1 MGAATPLCIL
11 VTEDHQ
17 DTLDVTALLLR
28 HSGHTVYTARTAAEA
43 RELAAAGRCD
53 LLVGETAL
61 PDFSGLDL
69 MRELRERYGLR
80 VIAVSAYASEG
91 HVRDALAAGFS
102 RHFAKPIAYSE
113 LLAAVDEL
121 TAAPVTELQPTAC
134 SSLSPAAPGR

>member
-1 MGAATPLCIL
+1 MPSMGAVTPLYIL

-28 HSGHTVYTARTAAEA
+28 HSGHTVYTARTAVEA
-43 RELAAAGRCD
+43 RELAAARHCD

-80 VIAVSAYASEG
+80 GIAVSAYAGER
-91 HVRDALAAGFS
+91 HVRDALAAGFI
-102 RHFAKPIAYSE
+102 RHLAKPVAYAE

-121 TAAPVTELQPTAC
+121 SGTA
-134 SSLSPAAPGR
+134 